1 MFRLK
6 ISILILSIA
15 SVISVSARTV
25 SVDECRM
32 LAREHYPA
40 VVQYGIIENTR
51 DLTLSAV
58 SRAWLPQ
65 IALGARATWQNNV
78 TSLPEQLQQM
88 LSQFGAD
95 YPGMKHL
102 QYSTALELNQM
113 IWDGGATADRR
124 AEARAQADVATK
136 STDLALYE
144 VEGKVQ
150 EIYFSILL
158 LNRQIAQLRL
168 TENLLDSTFRKINSL
183 VANGVAMPADAYMAE
198 AQLLTLR
205 QTITSMQSSAKACR
219 SILGLLTGLNPNEI
233 ELTEPEESIGR
244 RDPSWQMPQQA
255 LFDARIRSLDV
266 SQRMVKSSLM
276 PKISAFASASYGYPG
291 ADIFKSMRTGHPDFG
306 VMAGVS
312 LRWEIGAFYN
322 RSERLHRINDQ
333 RHLIDIERQ
342 IADFN
347 KSMASESIVGE
358 IRALRSAI
366 EHDAKIAELRT
377 KVRQAAESQLAN
389 GVIDTTS
396 LLDKI
401 TDEQTAILSR
411 NVHIIRLLQQ
421 YYLLNHTLN
430 K

>member
-1 MFRLK
+1 
-6 ISILILSIA
+6 A
-15 SVISVSARTV
+15 
-25 SVDECRM
+25 
-32 LAREHYPA
+32 
-40 VVQYGIIENTR
+40 
-51 DLTLSAV
+51 
-58 SRAWLPQ
+58 
-65 IALGARATWQNNV
+65 
-78 TSLPEQLQQM
+78 
-88 LSQFGAD
+88 
-95 YPGMKHL
+95 
-102 QYSTALELNQM
+102 
-113 IWDGGATADRR
+113 
-124 AEARAQADVATK
+124 
-136 STDLALYE
+136 
-144 VEGKVQ
+144 
-150 EIYFSILL
+150 
-158 LNRQIAQLRL
+158 
-168 TENLLDSTFRKINSL
+168 
-183 VANGVAMPADAYMAE
+183 
-198 AQLLTLR
+198 
-205 QTITSMQSSAKACR
+205 
-219 SILGLLTGLNPNEI
+219 
-233 ELTEPEESIGR
+233 
-244 RDPSWQMPQQA
+244 
-255 LFDARIRSLDV
+255 
-266 SQRMVKSSLM
+266 
-276 PKISAFASASYGYPG
+276 YGYPG

-312 LRWEIGAFYN
+312 LQWEIGAFYN